1 MRLRFYH
8 DDEKI
13 LRKGRKIDND
23 NVGDD
28 VDGGDESKLNGVIL
42 GQAPSPKALQIAM
55 ESASTLA
62 MRINVVILIIIIFVI
77 LYCMHGEYLHVAKND
92 VVSAPVFE

>member
-1 MRLRFYH
+1 MRKRRKN
-8 DDEKI
+8 DD
-13 LRKGRKIDND
+13 DT
-23 NVGDD
+23 DD
-28 VDGGDESKLNGVIL
+28 IGGGDESELNGVIL

-62 MRINVVILIIIIFVI
+62 MRINVVLIIIILVI

>member
-1 MRLRFYH
+1 M
-8 DDEKI
+8 
-13 LRKGRKIDND
+13 GRKNEDDDAND
-23 NVGDD
+23 DVD
-28 VDGGDESKLNGVIL
+28 VDGGDESELNGVIL

-62 MRINVVILIIIIFVI
+62 MRINVIVIILILVI

>member
-1 MRLRFYH
+1 MRKRRKN
-8 DDEKI
+8 DD
-13 LRKGRKIDND
+13 DND
-23 NVGDD
+23 DVG
-28 VDGGDESKLNGVIL
+28 GGDESELNGVIL

-62 MRINVVILIIIIFVI
+62 MRINVVLIIIIFVI
-77 LYCMHGEYLHVAKND
+77 LHYMHGEYLHVAKND

>member
-28 VDGGDESKLNGVIL
+28 VDGGDESELNGVIL

-62 MRINVVILIIIIFVI
+62 MRINVILIIP
-77 LYCMHGEYLHVAKND
+77 YCIHGEYLHVAKND

>member
-1 MRLRFYH
+1 M
-8 DDEKI
+8 
-13 LRKGRKIDND
+13 RKGRKD
-23 NVGDD
+23 GDD
-28 VDGGDESKLNGVIL
+28 NASDYVDGGDESELNGVIL

-62 MRINVVILIIIIFVI
+62 MRINFILIIIIFVI

>member
-1 MRLRFYH
+1 MRKRRKN
-8 DDEKI
+8 DD
-13 LRKGRKIDND
+13 DND
-23 NVGDD
+23 DVG
-28 VDGGDESKLNGVIL
+28 GGDESELNGVIL

-62 MRINVVILIIIIFVI
+62 MRINVILIIIIFVI